1 MLEIKTNKVRNFHG
15 FSLIELMSVIAILG
29 IVLGLLYAYS
39 DRGWNLFYQSYGRGL
54 SQVKVKL
61 ALKVISE
68 DLREA
73 NKSRISISRGNTY
86 GIPLPDDA
94 QESTPYIY
102 FTKPKTHNKTGDII
116 AYDYLLYYF
125 AKPKESYDKNDY
137 YLRKRTINEQQKF
150 LILKYI
156 KFIDQSKIYTE
167 DLDKSWPFP
176 PPVIDIYMSK
186 LPEDEFYIASLNGS
200 TSSSGSSPTTN
211 QNTNINSQEL
221 FYDHFALLKKAS
233 RNIPVSSN
241 FTASSLTDPFTSEE
255 VNIYFGQDYKKD
267 KPVRLKFIIHESPFL
282 FGLMGAKSEFEVKI
296 TPRN

>member
-1 MLEIKTNKVRNFHG
+1 MMFQIKINKIRNLHG

-39 DRGWNLFYQSYGRGL
+39 DQGWRLFYQSYGRGL
-54 SQVKVKL
+54 SQVKAKL

-102 FTKPKTHNKTGDII
+102 FTKPKTHDKTGDII
-116 AYDYLLYYF
+116 GYDYILYYF
-125 AKPKESYDKNDY
+125 AKPKELYDRKDFD
-137 YLRKRTINEQQKF
+137 LKKRTLNEQQKF

-167 DLDKSWPFP
+167 DLEKTWPFP
-176 PPVIDIYMSK
+176 PPIIDIHMSR
-186 LPEDEFYIASLNGS
+186 LPEDESYIGSLNKT
-200 TSSSGSSPTTN
+200 TSSSGSTTETN
-211 QNTNINSQEL
+211 QNTNSEEL
-221 FYDHFALLKKAS
+221 FYDHFALLKKDS
-233 RNIPVSSN
+233 RNISVSGN

-255 VNIYFGQDYKKD
+255 VNVYFGQDYKKD
-267 KPVRLKFIIHESPFL
+267 KPIRLKFIIHESPFL
-282 FGLMGAKSEFEVKI
+282 FGLMGAKSELEVKI